1 MEPRESAFW
10 VSLKANRWLYTLSIL
25 ATLTVG
31 ILIGSVV
38 SYGVKGK
45 EAQKSSDASPLT
57 VPSPQ
62 QLSNTFS
69 QIAKQLEPAV
79 VNINTESTIK
89 NPHKQRRGARPGP
102 DEDDNGGG
110 GGGGSPFDDF
120 FDRFFGGQGG
130 PGGGGGDIKERSL
143 GSGVVVDAKGYIITN
158 RHVIEKAD
166 RIRVRLQD
174 EPPGVQH
181 DAKVVGSDQE
191 TDLAVIK
198 IESDKGLPTAKIGNS
213 DSMQVGDWVLAIG
226 SPFGLQATVTAGI
239 VSAKGR
245 NIVPGRQFQSF
256 VQTDAAINPG
266 NSGGPLV
273 NMAGEVIG
281 INTAILTETNA
292 YAGVGFAMPSNTVV
306 NVYNQIIGP
315 EHKVTRGSIGVEF
328 AAQPVP
334 AIARVYGVQSGVTI
348 SNVVPGSPAD
358 SAGLKVGDT
367 ITSVDGKDVKNGDEL
382 VSDIASRKPGSK
394 AKLGFVRNGKKEET
408 TVTIADRSKLFAAR
422 LGEDQQGN
430 EEQQPK
436 ESWA

>member
-10 VSLKANRWLYTLSIL
+10 ASLKANRWLYTLSIL
-25 ATLTVG
+25 GTLTVG
-31 ILIGSVV
+31 ILIGSIV

-45 EAQKSSDASPLT
+45 EGQKSSDATPLS
-57 VPSPQ
+57 VPSPT

-89 NPHKQRRGARPGP
+89 NPHKQRRGVRPGP
-102 DEDDNGGG
+102 DDEEGGG
-110 GGGGSPFDDF
+110 GSGSPFDDF

-130 PGGGGGDIKERSL
+130 PGGGDIKERSL
-143 GSGVVVDAKGYIITN
+143 GSGVLVDAKGYIVTN
-158 RHVIEKAD
+158 RHVVEKAD

-174 EPPGVQH
+174 DPPGVQH

-198 IESDKGLPTAKIGNS
+198 IEVEHGLPTAKIGNS

-306 NVYNQIIGP
+306 QVYNQLIGP

-348 SNVVPGSPAD
+348 SNVVAGSPAD

-367 ITSVDGKDVKNGDEL
+367 ITSVDGRDVKNGDEL
-382 VSDIASRKPGSK
+382 VADIAGRKPGSK
-394 AKLGFVRNGKKEET
+394 ARVGFMRNGKKEDT

-430 EEQQPK
+430 DSSTPK
-436 ESWA
+436 KASWG